1 MFCLGMLKR
10 WMCLKLEL
18 ERRNSEEFE
27 TWPETP
33 EYVSSKVGKLKI
45 FRGPSNRSR
54 ISPVPPISQIANISG
69 LMGALVLLAMLTTT
83 WTKHAFLRYFWI
95 QEVFPD

>member
-54 ISPVPPISQIANISG
+54 ISPVPPISLHLASKLCTLDLLDGYSSKLPISLG
-69 LMGALVLLAMLTTT
+69 
-83 WTKHAFLRYFWI
+83 
-95 QEVFPD
+95 